1 MLIAQRSDPGGGAVP
16 APMHER
22 PVATSAVDVR
32 SRLVRYLCWFLFALL
47 ATPAA
52 AQSPEISVD
61 TAVIELAGAA
71 QSVDIYRRVVGAS
84 RGVAIVAHGFTRSR
98 SRHSDLGRALAEA
111 GVVAVIPDLPS
122 VLDLWANGDAIAQL
136 VQKLEAGAFGLVPVA
151 RSRVVLI
158 GTSAGGLATVL
169 AAANVPGIAGWIGL
183 DPVDRTGT
191 GVGAAEKLTSPAVV
205 LLAEA
210 SGCNLFGSGRRIARA
225 VPRLV
230 RTNVI
235 EGATHCDFESPTNHF
250 CRVMC
255 GGASDQLQEVIR
267 RETVTAT
274 LELLPDSAIH

>member
-1 MLIAQRSDPGGGAVP
+1 MRAN
-16 APMHER
+16 
-22 PVATSAVDVR
+22 SAGDAMSSVFR
-32 SRLVRYLCWFLFALL
+32 FLRWFLFALV
-47 ATPAA
+47 AAPVA
-52 AQSPEISVD
+52 AQPPPIGVD
-61 TAVIELAGAA
+61 TAIIELAGAA
-71 QSVDIYRRVVGAS
+71 QRVDIFRPESGAS

-111 GVVAVIPDLPS
+111 GVMAVIPDLPS
-122 VLDLWANGDAIAQL
+122 VMDLWANGDAIAQL
-136 VQKLEAGAFGLVPVA
+136 VRKLEAGAFGLVPVA

-191 GVGAAEKLTSPAVV
+191 GIDAAEKLTSPAVV
-205 LLAEA
+205 LMAES
-210 SGCNLFGSGRRIARA
+210 SGCNLFGSGRKIARA
-225 VPRLV
+225 VPLLV

-255 GGASDQLQEVIR
+255 GGASDLVQEVIR

-274 LELLPDSAIH
+274 IELLAESPAH